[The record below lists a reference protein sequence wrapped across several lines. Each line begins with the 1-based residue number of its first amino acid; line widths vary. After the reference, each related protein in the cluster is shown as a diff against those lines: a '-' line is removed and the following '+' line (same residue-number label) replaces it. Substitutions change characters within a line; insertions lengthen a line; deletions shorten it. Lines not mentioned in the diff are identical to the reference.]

1 MGKLKPADLLF
12 WLLAA
17 VAAAALTLFV
27 LVLGG
32 AVPIGSGDRPVEASV
47 PAAGTAPEREADGN
61 EADIPAAERGAQER
75 RSTTGPA
82 DEQGPEL
89 VTVVVRATRGDC
101 WLSARAGSETGRV
114 LDERLLVQG
123 ESVRLRAR
131 RVWLSLGASSN
142 VDVLVDQELRPVPGG
157 TVAIVL
163 APSSTS

>member
-1 MGKLKPADLLF
+1 MAKPERADLLF

-17 VAAAALTLFV
+17 AAAVALTFFV

-32 AVPIGSGDRPVEASV
+32 VVPIGSADPPVEEAV
-47 PAAGTAPEREADGN
+47 PAADTAPAD
-61 EADIPAAERGAQER
+61 AAETPVPERGAQER
-75 RSTTGPA
+75 RSTTGA
-82 DEQGPEL
+82 TGEQGPEL

-142 VDVLVDQELRPVPGG
+142 VDVLVDQELRPVPSG